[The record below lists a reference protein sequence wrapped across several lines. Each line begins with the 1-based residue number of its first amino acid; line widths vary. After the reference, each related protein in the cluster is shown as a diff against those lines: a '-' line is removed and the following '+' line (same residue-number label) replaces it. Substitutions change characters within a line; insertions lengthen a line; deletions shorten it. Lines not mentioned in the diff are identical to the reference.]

1 MIDFNRSIEMR
12 FSKSMI
18 HSTNDLPLILTVS
31 DISEIL
37 GIGKNTAYD
46 LVRSGTI
53 KSVRAGR
60 QIRITKS
67 ALLDFLS

>member
-1 MIDFNRSIEMR
+1 MR

>member
-1 MIDFNRSIEMR
+1 MR

-46 LVRSGTI
+46 LVRSGAI
-53 KSVRAGR
+53 KSFRAGR
-60 QIRITKS
+60 QIRVSKS
-67 ALLDFLS
+67 ALLEYFG